1 MHKFEDPFGL
11 VVLFIFWR
19 QIRGRRKG
27 KERRFFFFFWLESFP
42 DAESAG
48 SDKKTRMDR
57 IMGEEL
63 EMEER
68 KGCDGC
74 DWKWPL

>member
-1 MHKFEDPFGL
+1 MASSSSFL
-11 VVLFIFWR
+11 
-19 QIRGRRKG
+19 
-27 KERRFFFFFWLESFP
+27 LESFP